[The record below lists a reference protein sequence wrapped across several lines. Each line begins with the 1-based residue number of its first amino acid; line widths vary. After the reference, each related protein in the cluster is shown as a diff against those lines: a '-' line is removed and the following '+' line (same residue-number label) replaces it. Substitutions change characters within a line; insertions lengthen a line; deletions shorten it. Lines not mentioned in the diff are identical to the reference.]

1 MNWVLDFAGV
11 FFMLYRSL
19 FFLGS
24 LSLMF
29 SFASVSQA
37 APKPKKKTTTP
48 VKNTRGAPNAQK
60 AKFTVYNEG
69 VDLMMASKHA
79 SAQEK
84 FETAIKLDAGFAE
97 AHTNLA
103 YVLRKQGEVKY
114 KTALQH
120 YDQAI
125 KLKPQMAEAYMYRG
139 VLFMQMDQASNA
151 KKDLETL
158 GKLSPKLAKEL
169 EYVIINGR
177 EKTPAQFFGV
187 KGKLY
192 N

>member
-1 MNWVLDFAGV
+1 MS
-11 FFMLYRSL
+11 YRSL
-19 FFLGS
+19 FVLGF

-29 SFASVSQA
+29 SVVSVSQA
-37 APKPKKKTTTP
+37 APTPKKTTTSP
-48 VKNTRGAPNAQK
+48 VKNTRGAQNSQK

-79 SAQEK
+79 RAQVK
-84 FETAIKLDAGFAE
+84 FEAALKFDANFAE
-97 AHTNLA
+97 AHNNLA
-103 YVLRKQGEVKY
+103 YVLRKQGEANY

-120 YDQAI
+120 YNKAI

-139 VLFMQMDQASNA
+139 VLFVQLDQASNA

-158 GKLSPKLAKEL
+158 GKLNPKLAQEL
-169 EYVIINGR
+169 EYVIINGK
-177 EKTPAQFFGV
+177 EKTPAKFFGV

-192 N
+192 K

>member
-1 MNWVLDFAGV
+1 MS
-11 FFMLYRSL
+11 YRSL
-19 FFLGS
+19 FVLGS

-29 SFASVSQA
+29 SVISVSQA
-37 APKPKKKTTTP
+37 APTPKKTTTSP
-48 VKNTRGAPNAQK
+48 VKNTRGAQNSQK
-60 AKFTVYNEG
+60 AKFTAYNEG

-79 SAQEK
+79 RAQVK
-84 FETAIKLDAGFAE
+84 FEAAIKFDANFAE
-97 AHTNLA
+97 AHNNLA
-103 YVLRKQGEVKY
+103 YVLRKQGEAQY

-120 YDQAI
+120 YDKAI

-139 VLFMQMDQASNA
+139 VLFIQMDQAKNA

-158 GKLSPKLAKEL
+158 GKLNPKLAQEL
-169 EYVIINGR
+169 EYVIINGK

-192 N
+192 K

>member
-1 MNWVLDFAGV
+1 MS
-11 FFMLYRSL
+11 YRSL
-19 FFLGS
+19 FVLGS

-29 SFASVSQA
+29 SVVSVSQA
-37 APKPKKKTTTP
+37 APTPKKTTTSP
-48 VKNTRGAPNAQK
+48 VKNTRGAQNSQK

-79 SAQEK
+79 RAQVK
-84 FETAIKLDAGFAE
+84 FEAAIKFDANFAE
-97 AHTNLA
+97 AHNNLA
-103 YVLRKQGEVKY
+103 YVLRKQGEANY

-120 YDQAI
+120 YNKAI

-139 VLFMQMDQASNA
+139 VLFVQMDQVDKA

-158 GKLSPKLAKEL
+158 GKLNPKLAQEL
-169 EYVIINGR
+169 EYVIINSK

-192 N
+192 K